1 MIIGHLLING
11 YLMTSKHVVIALL
24 FCLVLTLLLSFR
36 YCNLEKAHKSRP
48 FISGYS
54 FCLAVLLL
62 ARKTLRTFLLH

>member
-24 FCLVLTLLLSFR
+24 FCLVLTLLFS
-36 YCNLEKAHKSRP
+36 NLEKAHKSRP